1 MIFPKLASLQADN
14 ANAMDGWMHCI
25 VDGLGKKDQLCR
37 KCQGFKEIYI
47 YIFKTILLN
56 VVSVAAASHH
66 CVWRRSRDVGKSW
79 FAWIS
84 KKSQRG

>member
-1 MIFPKLASLQADN
+1 MDKSEMIFPKLASLQADN

-47 YIFKTILLN
+47 YI
-56 VVSVAAASHH
+56 
-66 CVWRRSRDVGKSW
+66 
-79 FAWIS
+79 
-84 KKSQRG
+84 